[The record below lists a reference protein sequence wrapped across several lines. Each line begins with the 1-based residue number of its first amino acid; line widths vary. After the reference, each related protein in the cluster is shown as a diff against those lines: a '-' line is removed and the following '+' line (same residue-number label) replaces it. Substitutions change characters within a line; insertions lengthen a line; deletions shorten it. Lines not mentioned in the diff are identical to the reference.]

1 MSTWDME
8 GVAGVVGSEKL
19 NVCDDPRENKL
30 PVDVLRPW
38 LDRLDIRRLLP
49 DEYTCVQHTMHFQF

>member
-1 MSTWDME
+1 MLMSTWDME

-30 PVDVLRPW
+30 PVDVLRP
-38 LDRLDIRRLLP
+38 
-49 DEYTCVQHTMHFQF
+49 